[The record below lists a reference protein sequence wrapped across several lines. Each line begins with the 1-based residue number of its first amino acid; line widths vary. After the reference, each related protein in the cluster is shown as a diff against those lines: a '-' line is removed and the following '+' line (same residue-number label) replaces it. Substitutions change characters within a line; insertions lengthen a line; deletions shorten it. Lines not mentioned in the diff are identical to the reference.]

1 MDITQLAGKPLAV
14 AIALSCLLGSAPGA
28 RADQVQSLVDGNTA
42 FGLDLYGQLAAN
54 PGNLFFSPYSIST
67 CLAMTYAGAR
77 GETEQQMGQVLG
89 FGANQQVFATTYG
102 QLQRE
107 LEAARTQKGIE
118 LNIADALWT
127 QTGYPFLPAFLRTA
141 TDQYEANLNQADFI
155 TQANV
160 ATDEINHWVAQE
172 TRNKI
177 QDILPSGSLNA
188 LTRLVLANAI
198 YFKGAWLYPFEKSNT
213 VSQPFH
219 LSNTSQVAAPL
230 MHQPFVS
237 INYMETS
244 DFQAV
249 ELPYDGNRLS
259 MVILLPV
266 QIDGWAQ
273 LEQQLDPALLSSALA
288 QMTLHE
294 VEVFLPKFTLESGFE
309 LNDTLAAM
317 GMPDA
322 FTAGV
327 ADFSGMDGTKRLSI
341 SHVFHKAWG
350 AVDEAGTEAA
360 AATVV
365 TVTTTAILAPPPSR
379 AVFRADHPFIFC
391 IRDTQSGSLLFL
403 GRLADPTR

>member
-1 MDITQLAGKPLAV
+1 MHITHFVGKPLA
-14 AIALSCLLGSAPGA
+14 AIFTLSFLLGSAPGA
-28 RADQVQSLVDGNTA
+28 PSDQVQSLVDNNTA
-42 FGLDLYGQLAAN
+42 FGLNLYGQLAAN

-77 GETEQQMGQVLG
+77 GDTAQQMAQVMG
-89 FGANQQVFATTYG
+89 FGANQQHFASAYG

-127 QTGYPFLPAFLRTA
+127 QTGYPFLPAFLRIA
-141 TDQYEANLNQADFI
+141 TDQYQANLNQADFI
-155 TQANV
+155 TQADAV
-160 ATDEINHWVAQE
+160 RAEVNHWVAQE
-172 TRNKI
+172 TLNRI
-177 QDILPSGSLNA
+177 QDILPPGSLTA

-198 YFKGAWLYPFEKSNT
+198 YFKGAWLYPFEKTET

-219 LSNTSQVAAPL
+219 LSSTSQVAAPL

-237 INYMETS
+237 VNYMETS

-249 ELPYDGNRLS
+249 ELPYGGNRLS

-266 QIDGWAQ
+266 QIDGLAQ
-273 LEQQLDPALLSSALA
+273 LEPQLDPALLWSALA
-288 QMTLHE
+288 QMTQQE
-294 VEVFLPKFTLESGFE
+294 VEVFLPRFTLGSGFE

-317 GMPDA
+317 GMPDP
-322 FTAGV
+322 FTAGM
-327 ADFSGMDGTKRLSI
+327 ADFSGMDGTRRLSI

-360 AATVV
+360 
-365 TVTTTAILAPPPSR
+365 
-379 AVFRADHPFIFC
+379 
-391 IRDTQSGSLLFL
+391 
-403 GRLADPTR
+403 